1 MQKELQMKIFLR
13 MVNLI
18 LCWYFNNIWTHSIRV
33 EPSWEIWEEWYQVII
48 SFTDYIFLPWFIDST
63 ESLCCGWCTFFSFI
77 PSSKWVPGESLDRC
91 FLVFHNNYLWALM
104 FSGLGPSSFSSSRK
118 EFRMISS
125 CKMKYKSNLP
135 FILCV
140 VLADCIGPAVFLH
153 AVARRNE
160 TLPQLRF

>member
-1 MQKELQMKIFLR
+1 MNTLDQSRAKLR
-13 MVNLI
+13 NLRRMI
-18 LCWYFNNIWTHSIRV
+18 SGY
-33 EPSWEIWEEWYQVII
+33 YQVHRLD
-48 SFTDYIFLPWFIDST
+48 FFLSWFIDST
-63 ESLCCGWCTFFSFI
+63 ESLCCGWCKFFSFI
-77 PSSKWVPGESLDRC
+77 PSSTWVPGESLDKC

-140 VLADCIGPAVFLH
+140 VLADCIDPAVSLY
-153 AVARRNE
+153 ATARRNE
-160 TLPQLRF
+160 TLPQLWF